1 MLHWKGA
8 LRLKTKQAV
17 DQEMTIYGIPRAT
30 GPNTPEKEAVL
41 NASAPEPVIARA
53 LVPLE
58 RTEPISVLR
67 SARPEASFVAHLIAT
82 AELTPQTRALRRANP
97 AAAQA
102 TYDRAKVKGSDG
114 YGRLL
119 SQIA

>member
-1 MLHWKGA
+1 
-8 LRLKTKQAV
+8 
-17 DQEMTIYGIPRAT
+17 MTIYGIPPAT

-41 NASAPEPVIARA
+41 NTSAPEPVIARA

-58 RTEPISVLR
+58 RAEPISMLR
-67 SARPEASFVAHLIAT
+67 STRPEASFVAHLIAM
-82 AELTPQTRALRRANP
+82 AELAPQTRALRRANP